1 MHIFSTLL
9 KTHLKETTSSDFFK
23 IIKIII
29 DDKDILENDE
39 YISDI
44 KLIYE
49 ELDKNKELFKED
61 DKEYIEQSK
70 NLSINFEKLYTD
82 DSFEF
87 STEVKRYN
95 TIIANLKEERK
106 DIQITNI
113 SKLKDESPIQYLK
126 ERTIQRLLN
135 FYLKKIRVMW
145 LRDWL
150 DICLKKCYEC
160 EKYLTK

>member
-1 MHIFSTLL
+1 M
-9 KTHLKETTSSDFFK
+9 
-23 IIKIII
+23 
-29 DDKDILENDE
+29 ENDE
-39 YISDI
+39 FISDI
-44 KLIYE
+44 KSIYE
-49 ELDKNKELFKED
+49 EIDKNKELFKSD
-61 DKEYIEQSK
+61 DREYIEESK
-70 NLSINFEKLYTD
+70 NISIYFENLYTD

-160 EKYLTK
+160 EKYLTKYIYNNIYMYIE